1 MFGFRAKN
9 WSRAF
14 RRDSGNRVSG
24 NSVEHPDLAH
34 HFDSVE
40 VAMKRSPLSMFAI
53 FIFTASALH
62 ADIGPGPSPEPR
74 DPSHVSL
81 SELEARRPVKTDST
95 IQADI
100 APTPPVLEATSPVP
114 MVIGGLAATAGV
126 ALLGLWI
133 AKRGRSGDA

>member
-1 MFGFRAKN
+1 
-9 WSRAF
+9 
-14 RRDSGNRVSG
+14 
-24 NSVEHPDLAH
+24 
-34 HFDSVE
+34 
-40 VAMKRSPLSMFAI
+40 MKRSPLSMFAI